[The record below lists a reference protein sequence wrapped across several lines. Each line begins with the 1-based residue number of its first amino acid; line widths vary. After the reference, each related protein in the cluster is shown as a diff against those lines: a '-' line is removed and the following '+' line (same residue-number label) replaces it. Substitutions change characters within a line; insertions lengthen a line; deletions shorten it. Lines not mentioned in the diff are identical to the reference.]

1 MREKPTS
8 RPSPRRTEVSALRI
22 QIRVGDIVKMKKPH
36 PCGNVLFDVLRT
48 GLDIKLRC
56 RKCGHEIMAPRL
68 KIAKSIKSVES
79 AAPQN
84 DSEDENI

>member
-1 MREKPTS
+1 MK
-8 RPSPRRTEVSALRI
+8 TE
-22 QIRVGDIVKMKKPH
+22 IRVGDIVKMKKPH

-68 KIAKSIKSVES
+68 KIAKSIKSVECS
-79 AAPQN
+79 ALRN